1 MSIVNPAYPKN
12 HCNDYTSKIV
22 VIRNACVIN
31 KCFYSLFLLKAKDNY
46 GSQVDEQEL
55 LYLNLRYDENA
66 RRFHDCLGPM
76 VYDYNGDT
84 GSSSNNSVCEPTDD
98 NTSQHTVS
106 STEDNDWRLTTF
118 ERVPPILIVI
128 LENTMEESTNYIVDK
143 TIYLDRYMD
152 ENKDEALKRY
162 QQAYQWKQ
170 EIRRAKMEIAEMGV
184 SNW

>member
-1 MSIVNPAYPKN
+1 M
-12 HCNDYTSKIV
+12 T
-22 VIRNACVIN
+22 RNACVIN

-84 GSSSNNSVCEPTDD
+84 GSCSNNSVCEPTDD
-98 NTSQHTVS
+98 NTSQRTVS

-162 QQAYQWKQ
+162 QQAYQWRQ

-184 SNW
+184 SDW